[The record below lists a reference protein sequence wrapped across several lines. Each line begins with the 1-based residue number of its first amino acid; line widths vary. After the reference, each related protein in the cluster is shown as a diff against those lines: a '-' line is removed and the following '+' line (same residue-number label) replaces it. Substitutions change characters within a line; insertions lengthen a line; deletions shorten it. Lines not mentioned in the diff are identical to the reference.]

1 MPLYGHLICITHTGR
16 NYWQDIL
23 HSSPGNI
30 QHTWIKCFTYGPKTM
45 FNLFTTSSV
54 FYISLP
60 VTYCCW
66 MKWYTSYHGVHRKP
80 PAPLDIRVEL
90 RARTG
95 RSPTPAWGLCSVSE
109 PAAGPRGGP
118 PWPPPTSRPA
128 TDGGGVSADRCP
140 FRWPWR
146 REPRPRK
153 PGWSWGPCRPAAGG
167 RTLVQT
173 RQQRQTH
180 TDGELLGTMRAN
192 LNTVDWLLRL
202 LHIVVGN

>member
-1 MPLYGHLICITHTGR
+1 MVISSVQHIQVGIITKIFFTVAPEIY
-16 NYWQDIL
+16 NTLELNVL
-23 HSSPGNI
+23 HMG
-30 QHTWIKCFTYGPKTM
+30 Q
-45 FNLFTTSSV
+45 NLFTTSSV

-80 PAPLDIRVEL
+80 PAPLDIRVQL

-95 RSPTPAWGLCSVSE
+95 RSPTPAWGLCSVWE

-118 PWPPPTSRPA
+118 PWPPPRSRPA

-146 REPRPRK
+146 WEPRPGK
-153 PGWSWGPCRPAAGG
+153 PGSSWGPCCPAAGG

-192 LNTVDWLLRL
+192 QLLTGYSGCYTSWLG
-202 LHIVVGN
+202 ITFFCNAI